1 MNKHLFSK
9 IIIMLLFLSFI
20 NGLNSI
26 RTVRANTITVPDDYS
41 TIQVA
46 IARANK
52 GDTVF
57 VRNGIY
63 NIGENTLIIIDK
75 TISLIGE
82 NPEKTII
89 FGLFNSYS
97 ASTPGI
103 RIAAPNVTISGFTI
117 TNFQTAIAIANYY
130 DESFP
135 SGCKIIYNNIVNNS
149 QGIRPQRSDLLIY
162 GNNITK
168 NRTGIAGW
176 NTENIIISGNN
187 IAHNGKG
194 INIGICRNITVSGN
208 TIFNNT
214 GGLNL
219 VYYGPHFVYGN
230 NITNNDW
237 GIRFAEGCS
246 NAEVYGNIIANNS
259 AGVVLLIFPNEGDV
273 VFSGVG
279 NKVFG
284 NIFVD
289 NFEQVV
295 QNEGEFGYLNL
306 PYSKGTDV
314 VLWDNGTLG
323 NYWGDYMSKYSNA
336 TEMGNSGV
344 GDMLYVIDVDNID
357 YYPLV
362 DAFNV
367 SPIISLFPTPI
378 PSTNTE
384 PELFPT
390 TIAVASIAII
400 SVIGIGFLVYFKKFR
415 K

>member
-1 MNKHLFSK
+1 MKK
-9 IIIMLLFLSFI
+9 IFAIIFILLIFLSFN
-20 NGLNSI
+20 NGFNSI
-26 RTVRANTITVPDDYS
+26 RTVRANTITVPDDYP

-46 IARANK
+46 IAHAND

-57 VRNGIY
+57 VKNGIY
-63 NIGENTLIIIDK
+63 YTGDNNLIIIDK

-82 NPEKTII
+82 DPEKTII
-89 FGLFNSYS
+89 SGLFSIYIG
-97 ASTPGI
+97 STPAI
-103 RIAAPNVTISGFTI
+103 RVGAPNVTISGFTI
-117 TNFQTAIAIANYY
+117 TNCRTAIAIANYY

-149 QGIRPQRSDLLIY
+149 EGIRPQRSDLLIH
-162 GNNITK
+162 GNNITNNK
-168 NRTGIAGW
+168 SGIKGW
-176 NTENIIISGNN
+176 NTKNIIVSDNN
-187 IAHNGKG
+187 ISHNENFGVD
-194 INIGICRNITVSGN
+194 IGICRNITICGN
-208 TIFNNT
+208 TISNNT

-237 GIRFAEGCS
+237 GLRFAEGCS
-246 NAEVYGNIIANNS
+246 NAKVYGNIIANNS

-314 VLWDNGTLG
+314 VLWDNGTVG
-323 NYWGDYMSKYSNA
+323 NYWGDYLIKYSNA
-336 TEMGNSGV
+336 SEMGNSGV
-344 GDMLYVIDVDNID
+344 GDTPYFIDGVNID
-357 YYPLV
+357 YFPLV
-362 DAFNV
+362 IAFNV
-367 SPIISLFPTPI
+367 SSTISLISTPI
-378 PSTNTE
+378 PTPN
-384 PELFPT
+384 PEAKPLPV
-390 TIAVASIAII
+390 ILVVISIVVII
-400 SVIGIGFLVYFKKFR
+400 VGGLGLIVYFKKNR
-415 K
+415 S